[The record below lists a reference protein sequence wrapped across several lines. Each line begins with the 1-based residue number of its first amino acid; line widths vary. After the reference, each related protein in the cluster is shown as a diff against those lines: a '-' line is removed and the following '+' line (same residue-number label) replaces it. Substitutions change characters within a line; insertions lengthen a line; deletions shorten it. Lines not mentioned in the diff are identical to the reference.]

1 MSKVTKVWMK
11 LLMSLAQV
19 ENLFRVLNTL
29 LIEVRSDEVGAEVDD
44 LELDEEVEV
53 VSLRRKV
60 LKALKVTNL
69 RKKLIVMWLPLKV
82 TKLKTTTTSDEAVDE
97 VGVEEAEDDEA
108 ADEVKTLETPN
119 KEIAT
124 TLKLLTPILMKIM
137 LLPTKKV
144 PEPQKVL
151 LEAEDEAE
159 VEAEEEGVEAEADEV
174 GEDEVNRVKMLPPL
188 LQKSLLSKRKIKLN
202 SKIY

>member
-1 MSKVTKVWMK
+1 M
-11 LLMSLAQV
+11 
-19 ENLFRVLNTL
+19 
-29 LIEVRSDEVGAEVDD
+29 G
-44 LELDEEVEV
+44 
-53 VSLRRKV
+53 
-60 LKALKVTNL
+60 
-69 RKKLIVMWLPLKV
+69 WLPLKV
-82 TKLKTTTTSDEAVDE
+82 TKLKTPTTSDEAVDE

-151 LEAEDEAE
+151 LEAEDE
-159 VEAEEEGVEAEADEV
+159 
-174 GEDEVNRVKMLPPL
+174 VNRVKMLPPL

>member
-1 MSKVTKVWMK
+1 MGVTKVWMK
-11 LLMSLAQV
+11 LLMSLARV

-29 LIEVRSDEVGAEVDD
+29 LIEVRADEVGAEVDD

-144 PEPQKVL
+144 PEPQG
-151 LEAEDEAE
+151 DEAE
-159 VEAEEEGVEAEADEV
+159 A
-174 GEDEVNRVKMLPPL
+174 
-188 LQKSLLSKRKIKLN
+188 
-202 SKIY
+202 

>member
-1 MSKVTKVWMK
+1 MK

-19 ENLFRVLNTL
+19 VNLFKVLNTL
-29 LIEVRSDEVGAEVDD
+29 LIEVRSDEDGAEVDD

-60 LKALKVTNL
+60 LKALKANNL
-69 RKKLIVMWLPLKV
+69 RKRSIVMWLPLMV
-82 TKLKTTTTSDEAVDE
+82 TKLKTTTSDEAVVE

-119 KEIAT
+119 KEITT

-202 SKIY
+202 

>member
-1 MSKVTKVWMK
+1 
-11 LLMSLAQV
+11 MSLAQV

-69 RKKLIVMWLPLKV
+69 RKKSIVMWLPLKV

-159 VEAEEEGVEAEADEV
+159 VEAEEEGDEAEADEV

>member
-1 MSKVTKVWMK
+1 MK

-19 ENLFRVLNTL
+19 VNPFRVLNTL
-29 LIEVRSDEVGAEVDD
+29 LIEVRSDEDGAEVDD

-53 VSLRRKV
+53 ESLSKKV
-60 LKALKVTNL
+60 LKALKVINL
-69 RKKLIVMWLPLKV
+69 RKKSIVMWLPLKV
-82 TKLKTTTTSDEAVDE
+82 TKLKTTTSDEAVVE

-119 KEIAT
+119 KEITT

-188 LQKSLLSKRKIKLN
+188 LPKSLLSKRKIKLN

>member
-1 MSKVTKVWMK
+1 MGVTKVWMK
-11 LLMSLAQV
+11 LLMSLARV

-29 LIEVRSDEVGAEVDD
+29 LIEVRSDEDGAEVDD

-53 VSLRRKV
+53 VSLRQ
-60 LKALKVTNL
+60 KALKVTNL
-69 RKKLIVMWLPLKV
+69 RKKSIAMWLPLKV

-144 PEPQKVL
+144 PEPQG
-151 LEAEDEAE
+151 DEAE
-159 VEAEEEGVEAEADEV
+159 A
-174 GEDEVNRVKMLPPL
+174 
-188 LQKSLLSKRKIKLN
+188 
-202 SKIY
+202 

>member
-1 MSKVTKVWMK
+1 M
-11 LLMSLAQV
+11 
-19 ENLFRVLNTL
+19 
-29 LIEVRSDEVGAEVDD
+29 G
-44 LELDEEVEV
+44 
-53 VSLRRKV
+53 
-60 LKALKVTNL
+60 
-69 RKKLIVMWLPLKV
+69 KV

-97 VGVEEAEDDEA
+97 VGVEEAGDDEA

-151 LEAEDEAE
+151 LEDED
-159 VEAEEEGVEAEADEV
+159 EAEADEV

-188 LQKSLLSKRKIKLN
+188 LQKSLLSKR
-202 SKIY
+202 

>member
-1 MSKVTKVWMK
+1 M
-11 LLMSLAQV
+11 
-19 ENLFRVLNTL
+19 
-29 LIEVRSDEVGAEVDD
+29 G
-44 LELDEEVEV
+44 
-53 VSLRRKV
+53 
-60 LKALKVTNL
+60 
-69 RKKLIVMWLPLKV
+69 LKV

-97 VGVEEAEDDEA
+97 VGVDEA

-159 VEAEEEGVEAEADEV
+159 VEAEEEGDEAEADEV

-188 LQKSLLSKRKIKLN
+188 LQKSLL
-202 SKIY
+202 

>member
-1 MSKVTKVWMK
+1 MGVTKVWMK
-11 LLMSLAQV
+11 LLMSLARV

-97 VGVEEAEDDEA
+97 VEDDEA

-124 TLKLLTPILMKIM
+124 TLKLLTSILMKIM

-159 VEAEEEGVEAEADEV
+159 VEAEEEGDEAEADEV

-188 LQKSLLSKRKIKLN
+188 LQKSLLSLSKRKIKLN

>member
-19 ENLFRVLNTL
+19 ENLFKVLNML

-124 TLKLLTPILMKIM
+124 TLKLLMPILMKIM

-159 VEAEEEGVEAEADEV
+159 VEAEEEGDEAEADEV